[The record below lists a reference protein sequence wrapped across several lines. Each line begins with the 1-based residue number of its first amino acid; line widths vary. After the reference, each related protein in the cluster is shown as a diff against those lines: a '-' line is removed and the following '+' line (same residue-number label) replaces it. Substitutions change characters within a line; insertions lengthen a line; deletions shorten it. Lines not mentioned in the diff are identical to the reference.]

1 MADFVAVIRK
11 AVDGLANN
19 TPENRA
25 KVYDKARSAV
35 VRQLENMKPRPPEE
49 MLQRQIMKLDTAIA
63 EVEGE
68 YSEALPAI
76 EEDHAG
82 ADYAAPAQEDVSSPY
97 YEESVAHEQRYAAQE
112 QIAEPAH
119 RQDYDDD
126 VHPDARATHEETH
139 HYERD
144 EPQVAEEPA
153 YQATERAHD
162 ADVYAQPSSYE
173 APESHHD
180 AEAERRL
187 EAYQHESEPEAPAY
201 APEPADDF
209 HHHEARHEPDV
220 DQEQDHA
227 HRDWIGQDSHVE
239 PAPWERADENG
250 EHYSPISAS
259 QDDHFHAEQRPAD
272 AIFANGHHD
281 DTLHY
286 DEAYTRDE
294 KQDAEPFTTAHR
306 HTETVLHENTP
317 LPYTAGFD
325 GQANYYGQVNVEP
338 EHRHLSDDAQHEI
351 AEEQDS
357 HLDRAAA
364 VETGQQGKSTA
375 ATDDFSSYFQ
385 DAALDLPAKASPAL
399 PRADEDP
406 FATNDAK
413 KDDKDR
419 TPWDDLEELIGY
431 DGGAAN
437 NRSDKTANSNFD
449 SGFTNAGIPAAAY
462 ATKKKPKRNYA
473 GVVLGIGILAVLA
486 GGGYAVWANR
496 ETLND
501 MVGGLVNSAKTGT
514 STGSSSS
521 ETSQTASAPANGA
534 ATPPTNQPAVN
545 GQAQNQA
552 ATPGAARPDDG
563 SVTGTKF
570 TQRLLANGTEKD
582 EGPGPNPNGQP
593 VTAEGQSVYQQNE
606 APAPQNT
613 ATAATPATPAAAQQ
627 TAAPAAATGDR
638 MFLYEEVLGQTVP
651 TAIEGT
657 VSWSLQNEKDDAGK
671 PSPEVQGQ
679 ITIPGRGLSALIT
692 FKRNT
697 DPSLPASHLV
707 EIVFS
712 VSPGFEGGAID
723 SVQRIAMKSTEQDRG
738 NALIAVPAKIT
749 DDFHMIALND
759 FPEARKTNLELLRTR
774 DWIDIPVSYRNGRR
788 ALLTLQKG
796 ADGKSAFDTALRE
809 WMAASPTPAQ

>member
-68 YSEALPAI
+68 YSEALPAL
-76 EEDHAG
+76 EDEDEG
-82 ADYAAPAQEDVSSPY
+82 AAAAYATPAPEDVSSPY
-97 YEESVAHEQRYAAQE
+97 YEESVAQEQRYADE
-112 QIAEPAH
+112 HRDEAEPAH
-119 RQDYDDD
+119 HDDHSEPEQHETYAAHD
-126 VHPDARATHEETH
+126 DGQRHEE
-139 HYERD
+139 R
-144 EPQVAEEPA
+144 EPA
-153 YQATERAHD
+153 YQAEPAEEVAYRAEEPAEH
-162 ADVYAQPSSYE
+162 AELYQRPASYE
-173 APESHHD
+173 TPETHQ
-180 AEAERRL
+180 EPET
-187 EAYQHESEPEAPAY
+187 YQHEAPAY
-201 APEPADDF
+201 AHEHEDE
-209 HHHEARHEPDV
+209 HHGLEARHESAA
-220 DQEQDHA
+220 EEDHA
-227 HRDWIGQDSHVE
+227 HRNWVGQDSHLE
-239 PAPWERADENG
+239 PAPWERE
-250 EHYSPISAS
+250 ETEVE
-259 QDDHFHAEQRPAD
+259 DHSHDGQLHAAYHHEEVA
-272 AIFANGHHD
+272 HD
-281 DTLHY
+281 DDRHEETHQH
-286 DEAYTRDE
+286 DYTRE
-294 KQDAEPFTTAHR
+294 EPREAEPFS
-306 HTETVLHENTP
+306 TETVLHENAP

-325 GQANYYGQVNVEP
+325 GQSNYYGNVSVEP
-338 EHRHLSDDAQHEI
+338 ENRPVSDDAHY
-351 AEEQDS
+351 AAFEEHDAHRDPSGTPQ
-357 HLDRAAA
+357 
-364 VETGQQGKSTA
+364 VTGAGKA
-375 ATDDFSSYFQ
+375 PAPVDDFSSYFQ
-385 DAALDLPAKASPAL
+385 DTALDLPPKTSPSL

-406 FATNDAK
+406 FAASAT
-413 KDDKDR
+413 KDDKER

-431 DGGAAN
+431 DGGSN
-437 NRSDKTANSNFD
+437 DRSDKTANGNLD
-449 SGFTNAGIPAAAY
+449 SGFTGAGIPAAAY

-473 GVVLGIGILAVLA
+473 GMVLGLGLLVVLA
-486 GGGYAVWANR
+486 GGGYAAWTNR
-496 ETLND
+496 EALND

-514 STGSSSS
+514 STDTSSGG
-521 ETSQTASAPANGA
+521 TSQTASAPANGGATATQPATNGQTPAQGQASTGTPA
-534 ATPPTNQPAVN
+534 ATRPA
-545 GQAQNQA
+545 
-552 ATPGAARPDDG
+552 DDG

-570 TQRLLANGTEKD
+570 TQRLLADGTEKD
-582 EGPGPNPNGQP
+582 EGPGPGANGQP

-606 APAPQNT
+606 APSAQNT
-613 ATAATPATPAAAQQ
+613 ATAAPAAAGNQPVAQQ

-651 TAIEGT
+651 TAIEGK
-657 VSWSLQNEKDDAGK
+657 VSWTLQNETDDAGK

-679 ITIPGRGLSALIT
+679 INIPGRGLSALIT

-759 FPEARKTNLELLRTR
+759 FPDARKTNLELLRTR

-796 ADGKSAFDTALRE
+796 ADGKAAFETALRE
-809 WMAASPTPAQ
+809 WMAASPTTGQ